1 MEMIV
6 NTCNIDT
13 IYGNRT
19 INLIREDISE
29 TQADLIV
36 FSTHAD
42 SSRPIEGEV
51 YEALKKVYKVNFQ
64 GKGNVNMV
72 MNDVNMHYW
81 REKQEDREKRQ
92 GFLMARI
99 PNFSDKKDRTAIYD
113 KNIRAIFATIKAL
126 EFNDNVFESI
136 SLPIIEGNKNIDYY
150 ESIKILLKYA
160 IKLLKESKN
169 TEVLNFYILREDEEG
184 NWNKA
189 FEKTLG
195 RTYYK
200 QGSLVVIESL
210 IVSIKEIIGDIF
222 KSGEYK
228 ELEYILRIIERE
240 LDEVDS
246 LSINSIAI
254 NSRKISETIAK
265 NVASKHNLNI
275 YKIKYDLSSILNLLA
290 SKDILAPW
298 VIQYLHMAR
307 VFGNKSAHVETS
319 TKYTPKKFYNSDFIS
334 ILASLYNILAFW
346 YYNKDKI

>member
-1 MEMIV
+1 MKMVV

-42 SSRPIEGEV
+42 NNRPIEGEV

-64 GKGNVNMV
+64 GKGNVSMI
-72 MNDVNMHYW
+72 MNGVSMHYW
-81 REKQEDREKRQ
+81 REKQENKERRQ

-99 PNFSDKKDRTAIYD
+99 PTFSEKKDKLSTYD

-169 TEVLNFYILREDEEG
+169 TEVLNFYILRETEEG

-210 IVSIKEIIGDIF
+210 IVSIKEIISDIF

-228 ELEYILRIIERE
+228 ELEYILRIIESE

-254 NSRKISETIAK
+254 NSRKISEIIAK
-265 NVASKHNLNI
+265 SVASKHNLNI
-275 YKIKYDLSSILNLLA
+275 FKIKYDLSSILNLLS

-298 VIQYLHMAR
+298 IIQYLHMSR

-319 TKYTPKKFYNSDFIS
+319 NKYVPKKFYNSDFIS
-334 ILASLYNILAFW
+334 ILSSLYNILAFW

>member
-1 MEMIV
+1 MKMVV

-19 INLIREDISE
+19 INLIRDDISE
-29 TQADLIV
+29 TRADLIV
-36 FSTHAD
+36 FSTHD
-42 SSRPIEGEV
+42 DDKRPIQGEV
-51 YEALKKVYKVNFQ
+51 YESLKKVYKVNFE
-64 GKGNVNMV
+64 GHGNVAMN
-72 MNDVNMHYW
+72 MNDVNLHFW
-81 REKQEDREKRQ
+81 KEKQDERNQ
-92 GFLMARI
+92 SFLMARI
-99 PNFSDKKDRTAIYD
+99 PNFSEKKDKILTYD
-113 KNIRAIFATIKAL
+113 NNIKAIFATIKAL
-126 EFNDNVFESI
+126 EFNDIEFESV

-160 IKLLKESKN
+160 IRLLKESRN
-169 TEVLNFYILREDEEG
+169 TEILNFYILREEEES
-184 NWNKA
+184 NWNQA

-200 QGSLVVIESL
+200 QGSLAVIESL
-210 IVSIKEIIGDIF
+210 IVGLKEIIGEIF
-222 KSGEYK
+222 KSGEFE
-228 ELEYILRIIERE
+228 ELEYILKIIERE

-254 NSRKISETIAK
+254 NSRKISEIIAK
-265 NVASKHNLNI
+265 NVSSRHNLNI

-307 VFGNKSAHVETS
+307 VFGNKSAHVETA

-334 ILASLYNILAFW
+334 ILSSLYNILTFW
-346 YYNKDKI
+346 YYNKEKI

>member
-1 MEMIV
+1 MRTVV

-29 TQADLIV
+29 TKADLIV

-42 SSRPIEGEV
+42 FKRPIEGEV
-51 YEALKKVYKVNFQ
+51 YDSLKKVYAMSFS
-64 GKGNVNMV
+64 GKGKTTMEMNGISMV
-72 MNDVNMHYW
+72 FW
-81 REKQEDREKRQ
+81 KEKLESERQ
-92 GFLMARI
+92 NFLMARI
-99 PNFSDKKDRTAIYD
+99 PQRLENQDEIGVYD
-113 KNIRAIFATIKAL
+113 KNIKAIFATIKAL
-126 EFNDNVFESI
+126 EFNDNDFETI
-136 SLPIIEGNKNIDYY
+136 SLPIIQGSLNMDYY
-150 ESIKILLKYA
+150 QSIKVLLKYA
-160 IKLLKESKN
+160 IRLLKESKN
-169 TEVLNFYILREDEEG
+169 TECLNFYILKEEEDEG
-184 NWNKA
+184 KWNNA

-210 IVSIKEIIGDIF
+210 IASIKEIIIKIF
-222 KSGEYK
+222 KSNEFK

-240 LDEVDS
+240 LDEVDA

-254 NSRKISETIAK
+254 NSRKISEIIAK
-265 NVASKHNLNI
+265 EVASKHNLNI

-290 SKDILAPW
+290 SKEILAPW

-319 TKYTPKKFYNSDFIS
+319 IKYIPKKFYNSDFIS
-334 ILASLYNILAFW
+334 ILSSLYNILSFW
-346 YYNKDKI
+346 YYNKEKV